1 MPHLCAGS
9 EDTAKSSDTD
19 ERFKV
24 YIEGPLPHHK
34 ADFMTRGGH
43 LVRKVLSG
51 VCKTFELDI
60 EQFVSRPFFDGAFLI
75 YRSFSSRLMLVVP
88 MPDED
93 GEMVEHLFECANDE
107 TIARSGVKP
116 DSKLVVRNI
125 EHDELDEDED

>member
-1 MPHLCAGS
+1 
-9 EDTAKSSDTD
+9 
-19 ERFKV
+19 
-24 YIEGPLPHHK
+24 
-34 ADFMTRGGH
+34 
-43 LVRKVLSG
+43 
-51 VCKTFELDI
+51 
-60 EQFVSRPFFDGAFLI
+60 
-75 YRSFSSRLMLVVP
+75 MLVVP